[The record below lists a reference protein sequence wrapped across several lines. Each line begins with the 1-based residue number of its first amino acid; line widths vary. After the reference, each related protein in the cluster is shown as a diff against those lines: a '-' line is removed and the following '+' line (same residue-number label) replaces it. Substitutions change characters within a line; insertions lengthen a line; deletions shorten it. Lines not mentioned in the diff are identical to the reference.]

1 MNKLEKMNK
10 ITLEE
15 LEHIPDWASGSDQGV
30 FRMIYQ
36 TSRMN
41 ALSESIED
49 LEKTRKKVI
58 LKTEEFFK
66 KHYPDC
72 EPEYDKEYFGIA

>member
-1 MNKLEKMNK
+1 MNRLEEMNK

-15 LEHIPDWASGSDQGV
+15 LEHIPDWASGSDQGA

-41 ALSESIED
+41 SLSESIED

-58 LKTEEFFK
+58 LDAKFFFT
-66 KHYPDC
+66 KHYPGC